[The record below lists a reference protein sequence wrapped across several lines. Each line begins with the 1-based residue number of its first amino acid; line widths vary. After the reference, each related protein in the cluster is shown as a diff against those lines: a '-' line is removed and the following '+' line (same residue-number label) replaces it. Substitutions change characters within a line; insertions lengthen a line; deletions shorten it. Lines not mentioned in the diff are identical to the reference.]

1 MKNFYKD
8 KVIIVT
14 GASSGIGLASVRNF
28 ASLGAKVVLAARS
41 IDKLEKI
48 AEELGQQT
56 TVNGQQSDSK
66 LNGQTQ
72 CQSQQSKFLCIKT
85 DVTKEEDCKN
95 LIEKTIEIFGKIDI
109 LVNNAGISMR
119 AVFKDLDLNVMRSL
133 MDTNFWGT
141 VYCTKYALPY
151 LLESK
156 GTVVGVISTAGYV
169 GLPARTAYS
178 ASKFAV
184 RGFLETLRI
193 EHLYDGLNVLV
204 FAPGFTASNI
214 RNVALT
220 ADGSPQGETPR
231 DEEKMMSAERVARIL
246 ARGIMRKRAQM
257 VLTPLGKATLFA
269 SRNLPRVTDRVEYRM
284 MSNEPNSPLKKIK

>member
-1 MKNFYKD
+1 MTNFYKD

-14 GASSGIGLASVRNF
+14 GASSGIGLASVNRF
-28 ASLGAKVVLAARS
+28 MELGANVVLAARS

-48 AEELGQQT
+48 VEEFGQRLTSKGQQ
-56 TVNGQQSDSK
+56 
-66 LNGQTQ
+66 L
-72 CQSQQSKFLCIKT
+72 LCIKT

-95 LIEKTIEIFGKIDI
+95 LIEKTVEHFGKIDI

-119 AVFKDLDLNVMRSL
+119 AVFKDLDLKVMHSL

-193 EHLYDGLNVLV
+193 EHLYDGLHVMI
-204 FAPGFTASNI
+204 FAPGFTTSNI

-231 DEEKMMSAERVARIL
+231 DEERMMSAERVARIL
-246 ARGIMRKRAQM
+246 PRGIARRRAEM
-257 VLTPLGKATLFA
+257 VLTPLGKATLFV
-269 SRNLPRVTDRVEYRM
+269 SRNLPRVTDKVEYRM
-284 MSNEPNSPLKKIK
+284 MANEPNSPLKKIK

>member
-1 MKNFYKD
+1 MNSFYKD

-14 GASSGIGLASVRNF
+14 GASSGIGLASATRF

-48 AEELGQQT
+48 AEEI
-56 TVNGQQSDSK
+56 NK
-66 LNGQTQ
+66 
-72 CQSQQSKFLCIKT
+72 KFNKSTDEVLCVKT

-95 LIEKTIEIFGKIDI
+95 LVEQTVKHFGKIDV

-119 AVFKDLDLNVMRSL
+119 AVFKDMDLKVMRSL

-156 GTVVGVISTAGYV
+156 GSVVGVISTAGYV

-193 EHLYDGLNVLV
+193 EHLYDDLHVMI
-204 FAPGFTASNI
+204 FAPGFTTSNI

-231 DEEKMMSAERVARIL
+231 KEERMMSAERVAKIM
-246 ARGIMRKRAQM
+246 ARGIFRRKTHM

-269 SRNLPRVTDRVEYRM
+269 NRRLPRVTDKMEYRM
-284 MSNEPNSPLKKIK
+284 MANEPDSPLKKQ

>member
-1 MKNFYKD
+1 MTNFYKD

-14 GASSGIGLASVRNF
+14 GASSGIGLASVNRF
-28 ASLGAKVVLAARS
+28 MELGANVVLAARS
-41 IDKLEKI
+41 FDKLEKI
-48 AEELGQQT
+48 AEELCQQT
-56 TVNGQQSDSK
+56 TVNRQQ
-66 LNGQTQ
+66 L
-72 CQSQQSKFLCIKT
+72 LCVKT
-85 DVTKEEDCKN
+85 DVTKEEDCKS
-95 LIEKTIEIFGKIDI
+95 LIEKTVERFGKIDV

-119 AVFKDLDLNVMRSL
+119 AVFKDLDLKVMHSL

-193 EHLYDGLNVLV
+193 EHLYDGLHVMI

-231 DEEKMMSAERVARIL
+231 KEEKMMSAERVARIL
-246 ARGIMRKRAQM
+246 ARGIARRRTQM

-269 SRNLPRVTDRVEYRM
+269 SRSMPRVTDQLEYII
-284 MSNEPNSPLKKIK
+284 MSNEPNSPLKK

>member
-1 MKNFYKD
+1 MRNYFSS

-14 GASSGIGLASVRNF
+14 GASSGIGLASVYRF
-28 ASLGAKVVLAARS
+28 MELGANVVLAARS

-48 AEELGQQT
+48 A
-56 TVNGQQSDSK
+56 DD
-66 LNGQTQ
+66 LNQ
-72 CQSQQSKFLCIKT
+72 KFAAHSSRPIAHCIKT

-95 LIEKTIEIFGKIDI
+95 LIEKTIDTFGKIDI

-119 AVFKDLDLNVMRSL
+119 AVFKDMDLKVMKSL

-193 EHLYDGLNVLV
+193 EHLYDGLHVMV

-231 DEEKMMSAERVARIL
+231 NENRMMSAERVARIL
-246 ARGIMRKRAQM
+246 SRGIARRKAEM

-269 SRNLPRVTDRVEYRM
+269 SRNLPRVTDKVEYRM
-284 MSNEPNSPLKKIK
+284 MANEPNSPLKK

>member
-1 MKNFYKD
+1 MENFYKD

-14 GASSGIGLASVRNF
+14 GASSGIGLASAQKF

-41 IDKLEKI
+41 LDKLEKI
-48 AEELGQQT
+48 A
-56 TVNGQQSDSK
+56 SD
-66 LNGQTQ
+66 LNQRFAAHN
-72 CQSQQSKFLCIKT
+72 SQLIAHCIKT

-95 LIEKTIEIFGKIDI
+95 LIDQTVRHFGKIDV

-119 AVFKDLDLNVMRSL
+119 AVFKDLDLTVMKSL

-151 LLESK
+151 LLKSK
-156 GTVVGVISTAGYV
+156 GSVVGVISTAGYV
-169 GLPARTAYS
+169 GLPARTGYS

-193 EHLYDGLNVLV
+193 EHLYDGLHVMI
-204 FAPGFTASNI
+204 FAPGFTTSNI

-231 DEEKMMSAERVARIL
+231 NEERMMSAERVARIM
-246 ARGIMRKRAQM
+246 ARGIMKKKDTHGADPAREGYPDSKQ
-257 VLTPLGKATLFA
+257 TA
-269 SRNLPRVTDRVEYRM
+269 SPHGR
-284 MSNEPNSPLKKIK
+284 

>member
-1 MKNFYKD
+1 MNNFYKD

-14 GASSGIGLASVRNF
+14 GASSGIGLASATRF

-48 AEELGQQT
+48 AEEI
-56 TVNGQQSDSK
+56 NEK
-66 LNGQTQ
+66 FN
-72 CQSQQSKFLCIKT
+72 SQQSTSKVLCIKT

-95 LIEKTIEIFGKIDI
+95 LVEQTIKHFGKIDV

-119 AVFKDLDLNVMRSL
+119 AVFKDMDLNVMRSL

-156 GTVVGVISTAGYV
+156 GSVVGVISTAGYV

-193 EHLYDGLNVLV
+193 EHLYDDLHVMI
-204 FAPGFTASNI
+204 FAPGFTTSNI

-231 DEEKMMSAERVARIL
+231 KEERMMSAERVAKIM
-246 ARGIMRKRAQM
+246 ARGIFRRKTHM

-269 SRNLPRVTDRVEYRM
+269 NRRLPRVTDKMEYRM
-284 MSNEPNSPLKKIK
+284 MANEPDSPLKKQ

>member
-1 MKNFYKD
+1 MNSFYKD

-14 GASSGIGLASVRNF
+14 GASSGIGLASATRF

-48 AEELGQQT
+48 AEDINEKF
-56 TVNGQQSDSK
+56 N
-66 LNGQTQ
+66 
-72 CQSQQSKFLCIKT
+72 SQQPTDNVLCVKT

-95 LIEKTIEIFGKIDI
+95 LVEQTVKHFGKIDV

-119 AVFKDLDLNVMRSL
+119 AVFKDMDLNVMRSL

-151 LLESK
+151 LLETK
-156 GTVVGVISTAGYV
+156 GSVVGVISTAGYV

-193 EHLYDGLNVLV
+193 EHLYDGLHVMI
-204 FAPGFTASNI
+204 FAPGFTTSNI

-231 DEEKMMSAERVARIL
+231 KEERMMSAERVAKIM
-246 ARGIMRKRAQM
+246 ARGIFRRKTHM

-269 SRNLPRVTDRVEYRM
+269 NRRLPRVTDKMEYRM
-284 MSNEPNSPLKKIK
+284 MANEPDSPLKKQ

>member
-1 MKNFYKD
+1 MVNYFKD

-14 GASSGIGLASVRNF
+14 GASSGIGLASARKF
-28 ASLGAKVVLAARS
+28 ASMGAKLVLASRS
-41 IDKLEKI
+41 IDKLEQI
-48 AEELGQQT
+48 ASELNARGTQQI
-56 TVNGQQSDSK
+56 VR
-66 LNGQTQ
+66 
-72 CQSQQSKFLCIKT
+72 CVKT

-95 LIEKTIEIFGKIDI
+95 LIERTIEYFGKIDVLI
-109 LVNNAGISMR
+109 NNAGISMR
-119 AVFKDLDLNVMRSL
+119 AVFSDLDLQVIKKL

-151 LLESK
+151 LLKTK
-156 GTVVGVISTAGYV
+156 GSVVGVISTAGYV
-169 GLPARTAYS
+169 GLPARTGYS

-193 EHLYDGLNVLV
+193 EHLYDGLHVMI
-204 FAPGFTASNI
+204 FAPGFTTSNI

-231 DEEKMMSAERVARIL
+231 NEDRMMSAERVAKIM
-246 ARGIMRKRAQM
+246 ARGIYRRKTHM

-269 SRNLPRVTDRVEYRM
+269 NRRLPRVADKMEYRM
-284 MSNEPNSPLKKIK
+284 MANEPDSPLKKI

>member
-1 MKNFYKD
+1 MNNFYKD

-14 GASSGIGLASVRNF
+14 GASSGIGLASATRF
-28 ASLGAKVVLAARS
+28 ASLGAKIVLAARS

-48 AEELGQQT
+48 AEEI
-56 TVNGQQSDSK
+56 NE
-66 LNGQTQ
+66 
-72 CQSQQSKFLCIKT
+72 KFNKSTDNVLCVKT

-95 LIEKTIEIFGKIDI
+95 LVEQTVKYFGKIDV

-119 AVFKDLDLNVMRSL
+119 AVFKDMDLNVMRSL

-151 LLESK
+151 LLETK
-156 GTVVGVISTAGYV
+156 GSVVGVISTAGYV

-193 EHLYDGLNVLV
+193 EHLYDGLHVMI
-204 FAPGFTASNI
+204 FAPGFTTSNI

-220 ADGSPQGETPR
+220 ANGSPQGETPR
-231 DEEKMMSAERVARIL
+231 KEERMMSAERVAKIM
-246 ARGIMRKRAQM
+246 ARGIFRRKTHM

-269 SRNLPRVTDRVEYRM
+269 NRRLPRVTDKMEYRM
-284 MSNEPNSPLKKIK
+284 MANEPDSPLKKQ

>member
-1 MKNFYKD
+1 MRNYFSS

-14 GASSGIGLASVRNF
+14 GASSGIGLASVKRF
-28 ASLGAKVVLAARS
+28 MELGANVVLAARS

-48 AEELGQQT
+48 A
-56 TVNGQQSDSK
+56 SD
-66 LNGQTQ
+66 LNQKYATHS
-72 CQSQQSKFLCIKT
+72 SQPIAHCIKT

-95 LIEKTIEIFGKIDI
+95 LIEKTVERFGKIDI

-119 AVFKDLDLNVMRSL
+119 AVFKDLDLKVMHSL

-193 EHLYDGLNVLV
+193 EHLYDGLHVMI
-204 FAPGFTASNI
+204 FAPGFTTSNI

-231 DEEKMMSAERVARIL
+231 DEERMMSAERVARIL
-246 ARGIMRKRAQM
+246 SRGIMRRRAEM
-257 VLTPLGKATLFA
+257 VLTPLGKATLFV
-269 SRNLPRVTDRVEYRM
+269 SRNLPRVTDKVEYRM
-284 MSNEPNSPLKKIK
+284 MANEPNSPLKKIK

>member
-1 MKNFYKD
+1 MRNYFSS

-14 GASSGIGLASVRNF
+14 GASSGIGLASVNRF
-28 ASLGAKVVLAARS
+28 MELGANVVLAARS

-48 AEELGQQT
+48 ASDLNQKYAT
-56 TVNGQQSDSK
+56 HSSQSIAH
-66 LNGQTQ
+66 
-72 CQSQQSKFLCIKT
+72 CIKT

-95 LIEKTIEIFGKIDI
+95 LIEKTVERFGKIDI

-119 AVFKDLDLNVMRSL
+119 AVFKDLDLKVMHSL

-193 EHLYDGLNVLV
+193 EHLYDGLHVMI
-204 FAPGFTASNI
+204 FAPGFTTSNI

-231 DEEKMMSAERVARIL
+231 DEERMMSAERVARIL
-246 ARGIMRKRAQM
+246 SRGIMRRRAEM
-257 VLTPLGKATLFA
+257 VLTPLGKATLFV
-269 SRNLPRVTDRVEYRM
+269 SRNMPRVTDKIEYRM
-284 MSNEPNSPLKKIK
+284 MANEPNSPLKKIK

>member
-1 MKNFYKD
+1 MRNYFSS

-14 GASSGIGLASVRNF
+14 GASSGIGLASVYRF
-28 ASLGAKVVLAARS
+28 MELGANVVLAARS

-48 AEELGQQT
+48 A
-56 TVNGQQSDSK
+56 DD
-66 LNGQTQ
+66 LNQKFAAHS
-72 CQSQQSKFLCIKT
+72 SQPMAHCIKT

-95 LIEKTIEIFGKIDI
+95 LIEKTVDKFGKIDI

-119 AVFKDLDLNVMRSL
+119 AVFKDLDLKVMHSL

-193 EHLYDGLNVLV
+193 EHLYDGLHVMI
-204 FAPGFTASNI
+204 FAPGFTTSNI

-231 DEEKMMSAERVARIL
+231 DENRMMSAERVARIL
-246 ARGIMRKRAQM
+246 SRGIARRKAEM

-269 SRNLPRVTDRVEYRM
+269 SRNLPRVTDKVEYRM
-284 MSNEPNSPLKKIK
+284 MANEPNSPLKK

>member
-1 MKNFYKD
+1 MRNYFSS

-14 GASSGIGLASVRNF
+14 GASSGIGLASVYRF
-28 ASLGAKVVLAARS
+28 MELGANVVLAARS

-48 AEELGQQT
+48 AEELGQRT
-56 TVNGQQSDSK
+56 TDNGQQ
-66 LNGQTQ
+66 
-72 CQSQQSKFLCIKT
+72 FLCIKT

-95 LIEKTIEIFGKIDI
+95 LIEKTVDKFGKIDV

-119 AVFKDLDLNVMRSL
+119 AVFKDLDLKVMHSL

-193 EHLYDGLNVLV
+193 EHLYDGLHVMI
-204 FAPGFTASNI
+204 FAPGFTTSNI

-231 DEEKMMSAERVARIL
+231 DEERMMSAERVARIL
-246 ARGIMRKRAQM
+246 SRGIMRRRAEM
-257 VLTPLGKATLFA
+257 VLTPLGKATLFV
-269 SRNLPRVTDRVEYRM
+269 SRNMPRVTDKVEYRM
-284 MSNEPNSPLKKIK
+284 MANEPNSPLKKIK

>member
-1 MKNFYKD
+1 MNSFYKD

-14 GASSGIGLASVRNF
+14 GASSGIGLASATRF
-28 ASLGAKVVLAARS
+28 ASLGAKIVLAARS

-48 AEELGQQT
+48 AEEI
-56 TVNGQQSDSK
+56 NE
-66 LNGQTQ
+66 
-72 CQSQQSKFLCIKT
+72 KFNKSTDKVLCVKT

-95 LIEKTIEIFGKIDI
+95 LVEQTVKHFGKIDV

-119 AVFKDLDLNVMRSL
+119 AVFKDMDLNVMRSL

-151 LLESK
+151 LLETK
-156 GTVVGVISTAGYV
+156 GSVVGVISTAGYV

-193 EHLYDGLNVLV
+193 EHLYDGLHVMI
-204 FAPGFTASNI
+204 FAPGFTTSNI

-231 DEEKMMSAERVARIL
+231 KEERMMSAERVAKIM
-246 ARGIMRKRAQM
+246 ARGIFRRKTHM

-269 SRNLPRVTDRVEYRM
+269 NRRLPRVTDKMEYRM
-284 MSNEPNSPLKKIK
+284 MANEPDSPLKKQ

>member
-1 MKNFYKD
+1 MTNFYKD

-14 GASSGIGLASVRNF
+14 GASSGIGLASVNRF
-28 ASLGAKVVLAARS
+28 MELGANVVLAARS

-48 AEELGQQT
+48 VEELGQQS
-56 TVNGQQSDSK
+56 TVNGQQ
-66 LNGQTQ
+66 
-72 CQSQQSKFLCIKT
+72 FLCVKT

-95 LIEKTIEIFGKIDI
+95 LIEKTVEKFGKIDV

-119 AVFKDLDLNVMRSL
+119 AVFKDLDLKVMHSL

-193 EHLYDGLNVLV
+193 EHLYDGLHVMI
-204 FAPGFTASNI
+204 FAPGFTTSNI

-231 DEEKMMSAERVARIL
+231 DEERMMSAERVARIL
-246 ARGIMRKRAQM
+246 SRGIARRRAEM
-257 VLTPLGKATLFA
+257 VLTPLGKATLFV
-269 SRNLPRVTDRVEYRM
+269 SRNLPRVTDKVEYRM
-284 MSNEPNSPLKKIK
+284 MANEPNSPLKKIK

>member
-1 MKNFYKD
+1 MTNFYKD

-41 IDKLEKI
+41 IEKLEKI
-48 AEELGQQT
+48 AEEL
-56 TVNGQQSDSK
+56 N
-66 LNGQTQ
+66 NRFAAHN
-72 CQSQQSKFLCIKT
+72 SQLIAHCIKT

-95 LIEKTIEIFGKIDI
+95 LIEKTIETFGKIDI

-119 AVFKDLDLNVMRSL
+119 AVFKDMDLSVMRSL

-151 LLESK
+151 LLETN
-156 GTVVGVISTAGYV
+156 GTLVGVISTAGYV

-193 EHLYDGLNVLV
+193 EHLYDGLHVMV
-204 FAPGFTASNI
+204 FAPGFTTSNI

-220 ADGSPQGETPR
+220 ADGTPQGETPR
-231 DEEKMMSAERVARIL
+231 KEEKMMSAERVARIL
-246 ARGIMRKRAQM
+246 ARGIARRRTQM

-269 SRNLPRVTDRVEYRM
+269 SRNMPRVTDKVEYRM

>member
-1 MKNFYKD
+1 MTNFYKG
-8 KVIIVT
+8 KVVIVT
-14 GASSGIGLASVRNF
+14 GASSGIGLASVNHF
-28 ASLGAKVVLAARS
+28 AALGANVVLAARS
-41 IDKLEKI
+41 IEKLEKI
-48 AEELGQQT
+48 TEGL
-56 TVNGQQSDSK
+56 VQQSTS
-66 LNGQTQ
+66 T
-72 CQSQQSKFLCIKT
+72 CQQFLCIKT

-95 LIEKTIEIFGKIDI
+95 LVEKTIEKFGKIDV

-119 AVFKDLDLNVMRSL
+119 AVFKDMDLKVMKSL

-156 GTVVGVISTAGYV
+156 GSVVGVISTAGFV

-193 EHLYDGLNVLV
+193 EHLYDDLHVML
-204 FAPGFTASNI
+204 FAPGFTTSNI

-220 ADGSPQGETPR
+220 ADGSQQGETPR
-231 DEEKMMSAERVARIL
+231 NEDKMMSAERVARIL
-246 ARGIMRKRAQM
+246 ARGIARRRAQM

-269 SRNLPRVTDRVEYRM
+269 SRNMPRVTDKVEYRM
-284 MSNEPNSPLKKIK
+284 MANEPDSPLKKQ

>member
-1 MKNFYKD
+1 MTNFYKD
-8 KVIIVT
+8 KVVIVT
-14 GASSGIGLASVRNF
+14 GASSGIGLASVNKF
-28 ASLGAKVVLAARS
+28 ADLGAKVVLAARS
-41 IDKLEKI
+41 IDKLENI
-48 AEELGQQT
+48 VAEFNQKFSTHGSTAQWFNGSTVQQ
-56 TVNGQQSDSK
+56 
-66 LNGQTQ
+66 
-72 CQSQQSKFLCIKT
+72 FLCIKT

-95 LIEKTIEIFGKIDI
+95 LIEKTVEKFGKIDV

-119 AVFKDLDLNVMRSL
+119 AVFKDLDLKVMHSL

-193 EHLYDGLNVLV
+193 EHLYDGLHVMI

-231 DEEKMMSAERVARIL
+231 KEEKMMSAERVARIL
-246 ARGIMRKRAQM
+246 ARGIARRRTQM
-257 VLTPLGKATLFA
+257 VLTPLGKMTLFA
-269 SRNLPRVTDRVEYRM
+269 SRSMPRVTDQLEYKIM
-284 MSNEPNSPLKKIK
+284 ANEPNSPLKK

>member
-1 MKNFYKD
+1 MTNFYKD

-14 GASSGIGLASVRNF
+14 GASSGIGLASVTNF
-28 ASLGAKVVLAARS
+28 AALGAKVILAARS
-41 IDKLEKI
+41 IDKLENI
-48 AEELGQQT
+48 VAELKQKFSTHGSTAQR
-56 TVNGQQSDSK
+56 
-66 LNGQTQ
+66 
-72 CQSQQSKFLCIKT
+72 FLCIKT
-85 DVTKEEDCKN
+85 DVAKEEDCKN
-95 LIEKTIEIFGKIDI
+95 LIEKTVERFGKIDV

-119 AVFKDLDLNVMRSL
+119 AVFKDLDLKVMHSL

-156 GTVVGVISTAGYV
+156 GSVVGVISTAGYV

-193 EHLYDGLNVLV
+193 EHLYDGLHVMI

-231 DEEKMMSAERVARIL
+231 NEEKMMSAERVARIL
-246 ARGIMRKRAQM
+246 ARGIARRRTQM

-269 SRNLPRVTDRVEYRM
+269 SRNIPRVTDKVEYRM
-284 MSNEPNSPLKKIK
+284 MANEPNSPLKK

>member
-1 MKNFYKD
+1 MNSFYKD

-14 GASSGIGLASVRNF
+14 GASSGIGLASATRF

-41 IDKLEKI
+41 LDKLEKI
-48 AEELGQQT
+48 AEQLS
-56 TVNGQQSDSK
+56 N
-66 LNGQTQ
+66 
-72 CQSQQSKFLCIKT
+72 SQQSTSKVLCIKT

-95 LIEKTIEIFGKIDI
+95 LVEQTIKHFGKIDV

-119 AVFKDLDLNVMRSL
+119 AVFKDMDLKVMRAL

-151 LLESK
+151 LLETK
-156 GTVVGVISTAGYV
+156 GSVVGVISTAGYV

-193 EHLYDGLNVLV
+193 EHLYDDLHVMI
-204 FAPGFTASNI
+204 FAPGFTTSNI
-214 RNVALT
+214 RNVALS
-220 ADGSPQGETPR
+220 ADGTPQGETPR
-231 DEEKMMSAERVARIL
+231 NENRMMSAERVARIM
-246 ARGIMRKRAQM
+246 ARGIYKRKTHM
-257 VLTPLGKATLFA
+257 VLTPMGKAALFA
-269 SRNLPRVTDRVEYRM
+269 SRQLPRVTDKMEYRM
-284 MSNEPNSPLKKIK
+284 MANEPDSPLKKNK

>member
-1 MKNFYKD
+1 MNSFYKD

-14 GASSGIGLASVRNF
+14 GASSGIGLASATRF

-41 IDKLEKI
+41 LDKLEKI
-48 AEELGQQT
+48 AEQLS
-56 TVNGQQSDSK
+56 NSLQSTA
-66 LNGQTQ
+66 NV
-72 CQSQQSKFLCIKT
+72 LCVKT

-95 LIEKTIEIFGKIDI
+95 LIEQTVSHFGKIDV

-119 AVFKDLDLNVMRSL
+119 AVFKDMDLKVMRAL

-151 LLESK
+151 LLETK
-156 GTVVGVISTAGYV
+156 GSVVGVISTAGYV

-193 EHLYDGLNVLV
+193 EHLYDDLHVMI
-204 FAPGFTASNI
+204 FAPGFTTSNI
-214 RNVALT
+214 RNVALS
-220 ADGSPQGETPR
+220 ADGTPQGETPR
-231 DEEKMMSAERVARIL
+231 NENRMMSAERVARIM
-246 ARGIMRKRAQM
+246 ARGIYKRKTHM
-257 VLTPLGKATLFA
+257 VLTPMGKAALFA
-269 SRNLPRVTDRVEYRM
+269 SRQLPRVTDKMEYRM
-284 MSNEPNSPLKKIK
+284 MANEPDSPLKKNK

>member
-1 MKNFYKD
+1 MTNFYKD

-48 AEELGQQT
+48 AEELNNRYAAHG
-56 TVNGQQSDSK
+56 
-66 LNGQTQ
+66 
-72 CQSQQSKFLCIKT
+72 SQLTAHCIKT

-95 LIEKTIEIFGKIDI
+95 LIEKTIERFGKIDI

>member
-1 MKNFYKD
+1 MNNFYKD

-14 GASSGIGLASVRNF
+14 GASSGIGLASATRF

-48 AEELGQQT
+48 AEEI
-56 TVNGQQSDSK
+56 NEK
-66 LNGQTQ
+66 FN
-72 CQSQQSKFLCIKT
+72 SQQSTSKVLCIKT

-95 LIEKTIEIFGKIDI
+95 LVEQTIKHFGKIDV

-119 AVFKDLDLNVMRSL
+119 AVFKDMDLNVMRSL

-151 LLESK
+151 LLETK
-156 GTVVGVISTAGYV
+156 GSVVGVISTAGYV

-193 EHLYDGLNVLV
+193 EHLYDDLHVMI
-204 FAPGFTASNI
+204 FAPGFTTSNI

-231 DEEKMMSAERVARIL
+231 KEERMMSAERVAKIM
-246 ARGIMRKRAQM
+246 ARGIFRRKTHM

-269 SRNLPRVTDRVEYRM
+269 NRRLPRVTDKMEYRM
-284 MSNEPNSPLKKIK
+284 MANEPDSPLKKQ

>member
-1 MKNFYKD
+1 MTNFYKD
-8 KVIIVT
+8 KVVIVT
-14 GASSGIGLASVRNF
+14 GASSGIGLASVDKF

-41 IDKLEKI
+41 IDKLENIVAELNQKFSARSSLPI
-48 AEELGQQT
+48 AH
-56 TVNGQQSDSK
+56 
-66 LNGQTQ
+66 
-72 CQSQQSKFLCIKT
+72 CIKT
-85 DVTKEEDCKN
+85 DVTKEEDCRN
-95 LIEKTIEIFGKIDI
+95 LIEKTVEKFGKIDV

-119 AVFKDLDLNVMRSL
+119 AVFKDLDLKVMHSL

-193 EHLYDGLNVLV
+193 EHLYDGLHVMI

-220 ADGSPQGETPR
+220 SDGSPQGETPR
-231 DEEKMMSAERVARIL
+231 KEEKMMSAERVARIL
-246 ARGIMRKRAQM
+246 ARGIARRRTQM
-257 VLTPLGKATLFA
+257 VLTPLGKVTLFA
-269 SRNLPRVTDRVEYRM
+269 SRSMPRVTDQLEYM
-284 MSNEPNSPLKKIK
+284 IMANEPNSPLKK